1 MKLEFNLNLFSILF
15 IAIILANNYFAY
27 ALTNQAYTSNQMSS
41 LHFDRAI
48 AFCAWNIIKQSRN
61 LNTATT
67 QTAEQALFNELKAV
81 SLALIKDENYQAS
94 ISTLNLAYLLNKQDK
109 AVVFLLARSYIRI
122 NQPGCAE
129 NILKQMDDINDKR
142 IIESMLLYYKSDFP
156 QALTALVDLGNDLN
170 KENAQIYY
178 ELKSEICLKLGLL
191 SDAQAALVLSAKNC
205 SDNYATITT
214 IVKSHFLA
222 KITPNDIANLL
233 TIGKL
238 YPYDTIWHSLLAK
251 CYRVTN
257 NDNSA
262 LRQYKAAF
270 NCRRMYV
277 SLYKDY
283 ALYCL
288 SQKKYQ
294 DALIAVNN
302 LLDCYPY
309 SYKFKI
315 IKADIYL
322 GLKRDNQAI
331 LLLEDAIKA
340 NPCYAEAYLKLANFY
355 KSQHNF
361 NTAIEYLT
369 SLNANCPNYAQGY
382 FDLAQIYELYKNMQ
396 LSNKNYQIFITLNSD
411 YIKRLNIFVKHEI
424 SIAYASLGISYYFCK
439 QKNKLIESAYNFN
452 QFKYVPQENFLFSQI
467 RPPKIKVSYDQLLH
481 NEELQKILI
490 ADMLVEKSYYNQAE
504 SEYKAAEKISPNNQN
519 LANYLNYIYS
529 LKQDYLNS
537 MIQSYKTTK
546 RMSDNVIEGIAKQ
559 GFGFFK
565 TKVSDIHP

>member
-1 MKLEFNLNLFSILF
+1 MNSGFSLKLFIIFF
-15 IAIILANNYFAY
+15 IAIILANNYYAY
-27 ALTNQAYTSNQMSS
+27 ALNNQVYVSKQMS
-41 LHFDRAI
+41 LRHFDQAI
-48 AFCAWNIIKQSRN
+48 ASCAWDIIKLTLN
-61 LNTATT
+61 LYGVTRQAS
-67 QTAEQALFNELKAV
+67 EQALFNKLKTV
-81 SLALIKDENYQAS
+81 SLALIEDENYQAS

-109 AVVFLLARSYIRI
+109 AVVFLLARSYIRV

-129 NILKQMDDINDKR
+129 NILKQMGDINDKR

-156 QALTALVDLGNDLN
+156 QALAVLVDLGNDLN

-191 SDAQAALVLSAKNC
+191 SDAQAALVMAAKNC
-205 SDNYATITT
+205 PDNYAKITT
-214 IVKSHFLA
+214 LVKSHFLA

-233 TIGKL
+233 IIGKL
-238 YPYDTIWHSLLAK
+238 YPCDTIWHSLLAK
-251 CYRVTN
+251 CYRVSN
-257 NDNSA
+257 NDKCA
-262 LRQYKAAF
+262 LRQYKVAF

-294 DALIAVNN
+294 EALVAVNN
-302 LLDCYPY
+302 LLDYYPY

-322 GLKRDNQAI
+322 GLKHDNQAV
-331 LLLEDAIKA
+331 LCLGEAIKA
-340 NPCYAEAYLKLANFY
+340 NPCYAETYLKLANFY
-355 KSQHNF
+355 KAQHNF
-361 NTAIEYLT
+361 NRAIKCLT
-369 SLNANCPNYAQGY
+369 RLNANCPNYAQGY
-382 FDLAQIYELYKNMQ
+382 FDLAQLYELNNNMQ
-396 LSNKNYQIFITLNSD
+396 LSNKNYQLFITLNND
-411 YIKRLNIFVKHEI
+411 YIKHLNIFVKHEI
-424 SIAYASLGISYYFCK
+424 AIAYASLGITYYICK

-467 RPPKIKVSYDQLLH
+467 RPPKIKVSYDQVLH

-546 RMSDNVIEGIAKQ
+546 RMSDNVIDAIAKQ

-565 TKVSDIHP
+565 TKVSGIHS